1 MTKIIEKP
9 FWWEDALPVDLPDA
23 EMPKRTDALVIGGGF
38 AGLMAALE
46 LRKAGVEV
54 TLLEKHWPGHG
65 ASSRNCGFL
74 MRSVKG
80 TISSDLNS
88 LFHGVKRSELLL
100 EGRKAHD
107 SVLDLIEREDI
118 YCGLRQ
124 RGRLVMATSKSA
136 FQTMESSLEEQ
147 DKHLGKLDAYMLSQE
162 DLHTEMGGRASEMYY
177 GAKVEPKHYDLN
189 PGQLAAGM
197 IQRIS
202 ELGVTICSATQLESV
217 EPQPNGNFRVKTDK
231 GDITAEH
238 VVWATQG
245 YSGAETGPL
254 QKKIFPA
261 LAHAAVTEPLPK
273 DLLEELL
280 PNLRAVVDTK
290 QMFFCFRPCDK
301 DARLVMASDYF
312 RMDDGITQAN
322 RILKSYRKLFPQ
334 LNDIKAE
341 YCWKGYIPTT
351 SDELP
356 HIWKNEGMHYCA
368 SSSFSMAIYLGS
380 KMAKRILNAGDTE
393 TVFDN
398 MTTPNFPFY
407 SGNPSL
413 ITRIV
418 KNVFNGLDYLNVA
431 VPK

>member
-23 EMPKRTDALVIGGGF
+23 ELPKRTDALVIGGGF

-107 SVLDLIEREDI
+107 SVLDLIKRENID
-118 YCGLRQ
+118 CGLRQ

-162 DLHTEMGGRASEMYY
+162 DLYTEMGGRASEMYY
-177 GAKVEPKHYDLN
+177 GAKVEPRHYDLN

-217 EPQPNGNFRVKTDK
+217 EPQPNGNFRVTTDK

-238 VVWATQG
+238 VVWGTQG
-245 YSGAETGPL
+245 YSGAETGSL

-273 DLLEELL
+273 DLLKELL

-322 RILKSYRKLFPQ
+322 RILNSYRKLFPQ
-334 LNDIKAE
+334 LNDVKPE
-341 YCWKGYIPTT
+341 YCWRGHIPMT

-356 HIWKNEGMHYCA
+356 HIWKNEGMHYCS

-407 SGNPSL
+407 SGDPSL
-413 ITRIV
+413 ITRVV

-431 VPK
+431 APK